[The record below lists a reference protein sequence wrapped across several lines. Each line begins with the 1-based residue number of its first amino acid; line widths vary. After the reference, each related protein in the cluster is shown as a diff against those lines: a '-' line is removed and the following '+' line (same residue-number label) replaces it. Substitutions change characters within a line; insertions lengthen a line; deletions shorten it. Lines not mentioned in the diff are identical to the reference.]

1 MRFGL
6 ADYRLSRVT
15 RPCFLSPRHA
25 GVVCV
30 GALLLAAA
38 CKATYLPATGDIA
51 TDLEHRDPR
60 VRLQAAEQAVSQG
73 RTDLLPDL
81 VDALEDRDPAVRMFA
96 SVALRKLTGKD
107 FGFKPHGSP
116 AERQEAVRQWRV
128 WIARDQTP
136 RDVAPSPDEPEPAEP
151 DGDEAEQTATA
162 RRADG

>member
-1 MRFGL
+1 M
-6 ADYRLSRVT
+6 LSSDAV
-15 RPCFLSPRHA
+15 
-25 GVVCV
+25 
-30 GALLLAAA
+30 LAA
-38 CKATYLPATGDIA
+38 LPEAQPHNWGAFGILNVAHDSRRVSPGD
-51 TDLEHRDPR
+51 LF
-60 VRLQAAEQAVSQG
+60 VAVPG
-73 RTDLLPDL
+73 VAVDGHHYVPNALGAGAVAVVVERLLPEL

-116 AERQEAVRQWRV
+116 AEREEAIRQWRV

-136 RDVAPSPDEPEPAEP
+136 QDVAPSPDEPEPAEP